1 MQGLNEMN
9 GKDTNLLA
17 AFWTIAGDTH
27 PNDSEWISPDSLQMR
42 AEAASKAGWK
52 GIGLSLDDC
61 RYSVQKYG
69 PPGVQHI
76 LTDNGLEFFELE
88 ILMDWYTTD
97 GRREASDRARREFL
111 EFGSELGMCNL
122 KVGVSHLDL
131 TPTNHNQMADEFAK
145 LCEDFG
151 TINATVGLEFMPFC
165 KVASLA
171 DALPIVRG
179 ANQENGGLIIDIW
192 HVVRSGTT
200 YEDVAAVPANLIK
213 GIELNDAN
221 ASAIGTLMNDST
233 YHRKA
238 CGEGEFN
245 CPSFIN
251 AAKKAGFHQNYWGV
265 EILSDF
271 LRKAPVDVRAKHVF
285 DTTIAQFN
293 PV

>member
-1 MQGLNEMN
+1 MT

-27 PNDSEWISPDSLQMR
+27 PNDAEWISPDSLAMR

-61 RYSVQKYG
+61 RFSVQKYG
-69 PPGVQHI
+69 APGVRRI
-76 LTDNGLEFFELE
+76 LKDNGLEFFELE

-111 EFGSELGMCNL
+111 EFGGELGMCNL

-131 TPTNHNQMADEFAK
+131 TPTNHNQMADEFAM

-151 TINATVGLEFMPFC
+151 TIDATVGLEFMPFC

-171 DALPIVRG
+171 DALPIVQG
-179 ANQENGGLIIDIW
+179 ANRENGGLIIDIW

-200 YEDVAAVPANLIK
+200 YEDVAAVPANLIN
-213 GIELNDAN
+213 GVELNDAN
-221 ASAIGTLMNDST
+221 TSATGTLMNDST

-238 CGEGEFN
+238 CGEGEFK
-245 CPSFIN
+245 CPSFIDSV
-251 AAKKAGFHQNYWGV
+251 KKAGFHQKYWGV

-271 LRKAPVDVRAKHVF
+271 LRKAPVEVRAKHVF
-285 DTTIAQFN
+285 DTTIAQFS
-293 PV
+293 PT

>member
-1 MQGLNEMN
+1 MT
-9 GKDTNLLA
+9 GKETNLLA

-27 PNDSEWISPDSLQMR
+27 PDDAEWISPDSLEVR

-61 RYSVQKYG
+61 RYSIQKYG
-69 PPGVQHI
+69 IPGVRSI
-76 LTDNGLEFFELE
+76 LKDNGLEFFELE

-111 EFGSELGMCNL
+111 EFGGELGMCNL

-131 TPTNHNQMADEFAK
+131 TPTNHNQMAQEFAK
-145 LCEDFG
+145 LCEDFA
-151 TINATVGLEFMPFC
+151 TINASVGLEFMPFC

-171 DALPIVRG
+171 DALPIVQG
-179 ANQENGGLIIDIW
+179 ADKENGGVVIDIW

-200 YEDVAAVPANLIK
+200 FDEVAAVPAHLIK

-221 ASAIGTLMNDST
+221 ADKIGTLMDDST
-233 YHRKA
+233 YHRKS
-238 CGEGEFN
+238 CGEGEFD
-245 CPSFIN
+245 CAEFIK
-251 AAKKAGFHQNYWGV
+251 AVRKAGFHQRYWGV

-285 DTTIAQFN
+285 DATIAQFRA
-293 PV
+293 V

>member
-1 MQGLNEMN
+1 MT
-9 GKDTNLLA
+9 GKDTKLLA
-17 AFWTIAGDTH
+17 AFWTIAGDTN
-27 PNDSEWISPDSLQMR
+27 PDDAEWISPDSLAVR
-42 AEAASKAGWK
+42 AEAASNAGWK

-69 PPGVQHI
+69 ATGVRRI
-76 LTDNGLEFFELE
+76 LKDNGLEFFELE

-97 GRREASDRARREFL
+97 DRRKASDRARREFL
-111 EFGSELGMCNL
+111 EFGGELGMCNL

-131 TPTNHNQMADEFAK
+131 SPTNHSQMADEFGK
-145 LCEDFG
+145 LCDDFG

-171 DALPIVRG
+171 DALPIVQGSNR
-179 ANQENGGLIIDIW
+179 ENGGLIIDIW
-192 HVVRSGTT
+192 HVVRSGTR

-213 GIELNDAN
+213 GVELNDAN
-221 ASAIGTLMNDST
+221 ASAIGTLMHDSV

-245 CPSFIN
+245 CPSFID
-251 AAKKAGFHQNYWGV
+251 AVKAAGFHQKYWGV

-271 LRKAPVDVRAKHVF
+271 LRKASVDVRAKHAF

-293 PV
+293 PA